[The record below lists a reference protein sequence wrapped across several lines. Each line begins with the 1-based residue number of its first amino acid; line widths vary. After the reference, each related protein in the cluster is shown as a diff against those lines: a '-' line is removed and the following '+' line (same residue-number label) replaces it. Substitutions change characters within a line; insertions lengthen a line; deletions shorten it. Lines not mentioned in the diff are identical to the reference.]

1 MCKTSAAILAFLVQI
16 KSWFWYYRHDKN
28 KYMYN
33 TPTHLYAQQFVTD
46 RRVDEEIGTITR
58 FQADLDDILR
68 HVMGFGK
75 GAAIYTLSH
84 W

>member
-1 MCKTSAAILAFLVQI
+1 M
-16 KSWFWYYRHDKN
+16 
-28 KYMYN
+28 
-33 TPTHLYAQQFVTD
+33 QQFVTD

-75 GAAIYTLSH
+75 GAAILYNYTITNTPVLTNSILIVVH
-84 W
+84 SNPGTWHTATFQ